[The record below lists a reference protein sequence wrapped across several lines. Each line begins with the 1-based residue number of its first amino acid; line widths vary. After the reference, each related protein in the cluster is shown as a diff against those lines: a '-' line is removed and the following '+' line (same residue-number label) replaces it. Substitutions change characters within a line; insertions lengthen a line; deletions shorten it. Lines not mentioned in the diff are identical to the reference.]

1 MESVHTTAPDA
12 LRPGS
17 EKLVDRMIQGAH
29 DAVDRF
35 GNKAGPALERLTES
49 AGAARHTLEDKAG
62 ELASVQ
68 AEMIDSARSYV
79 RERPF
84 TALAAAV
91 VIGALAA
98 SMLRTR

>member
-1 MESVHTTAPDA
+1 MESVHTNAPDA
-12 LRPGS
+12 LRPGN

-29 DAVDRF
+29 EAVDRV
-35 GNKAGPALERLTES
+35 GSKAAPALERLTET

-62 ELASVQ
+62 ELAGVQ
-68 AEMIDSARSYV
+68 AEMIDTARSYV

-91 VIGALAA
+91 IIGALAA
-98 SMLRTR
+98 SVMRTR